1 MVRTYGMT
9 VEVQEQVWTDW
20 RAGRSLRAIGRDQ
33 GVPMQHVR
41 RFLAQHG
48 GVRPIAPRRSTR
60 HLSAQEREE
69 ISRGLARGDSLRVI
83 AASLDRAHSSVVRE
97 VARNGGRDRYRA
109 QEADA
114 AAWARSRR
122 PKVSKLAADP
132 VLRSQVQQGL
142 AQDWSPEQISQ
153 WLRREFPSDPSMR
166 VSHETIYLSLFQPAR
181 RALPTQL
188 RRHLR
193 SGRTMRHPRL
203 VKPPSGRGRIRD
215 MVPITARPAEVES
228 RTTVGHWE
236 GDLIMGRR
244 PSAVA
249 VLVERRT
256 RLLRLV
262 ALSAGIKAPA
272 VRDALIADLA
282 QVPDPRLQSL
292 TWDRG
297 REMADHAAITRA
309 LDCPVFFCAP
319 GSPWQRGTVEN
330 TNRLLRQYLAK
341 SDDLNRYS
349 QHELNAI
356 AEKLNT
362 RPRQVLSWATPTQAW
377 TASTPP
383 ATMEPVH

>member
-1 MVRTYGMT
+1 M
-9 VEVQEQVWTDW
+9 
-20 RAGRSLRAIGRDQ
+20 
-33 GVPMQHVR
+33 
-41 RFLAQHG
+41 
-48 GVRPIAPRRSTR
+48 
-60 HLSAQEREE
+60 
-69 ISRGLARGDSLRVI
+69 I

-122 PKVSKLAADP
+122 PKVYAKPAADP
-132 VLRSQVQQGL
+132 VLRSRVQQGL
-142 AQDWSPEQISQ
+142 AQDSS
-153 WLRREFPSDPSMR
+153 RSRSVSGCAASSPSDPSMR
-166 VSHETIYLSLFQPAR
+166 VSHETIYLSLFQPSR

-272 VRDALIADLA
+272 VRDVLIADLA
-282 QVPDPRLQSL
+282 DVAPDPAVAVVDLGSRPRDGRPRSDHPRLGL
-292 TWDRG
+292 
-297 REMADHAAITRA
+297 
-309 LDCPVFFCAP
+309 P
-319 GSPWQRGTVEN
+319 GL
-330 TNRLLRQYLAK
+330 LLR
-341 SDDLNRYS
+341 
-349 QHELNAI
+349 
-356 AEKLNT
+356 
-362 RPRQVLSWATPTQAW
+362 SW
-377 TASTPP
+377 
-383 ATMEPVH
+383 